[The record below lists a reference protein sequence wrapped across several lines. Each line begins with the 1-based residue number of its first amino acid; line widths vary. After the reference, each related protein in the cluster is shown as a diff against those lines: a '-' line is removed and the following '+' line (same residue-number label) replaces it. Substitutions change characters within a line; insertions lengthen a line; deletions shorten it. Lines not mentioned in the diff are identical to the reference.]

1 MVESV
6 LIKLVLHDIVQHT
19 PLHLPHACI
28 LKEPVCVIAE
38 SLDNKF
44 GGGHRNLHGLSK
56 ATISIEGNLIW
67 LKSSFR
73 RVIGLLAEL
82 LLNSSWFCCFCCCF
96 SPDTASLLPSN
107 LHNSWLYFPYYVL
120 SFKYSLMMPT
130 GLCSLPFH
138 ISHIVCYLWK
148 DSFQNVHCKSNKW
161 ILTYFRYSMLGCNG
175 FREPMF
181 KVSYFSIL
189 CIEWTRDL

>member
-82 LLNSSWFCCFCCCF
+82 LLNSS
-96 SPDTASLLPSN
+96 
-107 LHNSWLYFPYYVL
+107 
-120 SFKYSLMMPT
+120 
-130 GLCSLPFH
+130 
-138 ISHIVCYLWK
+138 
-148 DSFQNVHCKSNKW
+148 
-161 ILTYFRYSMLGCNG
+161 
-175 FREPMF
+175 
-181 KVSYFSIL
+181 
-189 CIEWTRDL
+189 